1 MVCLAQTVHLSWTDT
16 NTVSKWTKIR
26 FHMTHVT
33 LEFHLVCPKWFLSM
47 CYVRHKMCTYLA
59 SRVALSPN
67 ELNQATTWA
76 RHLGVPSGAS
86 KMISEPMVRSAQTM
100 HLSCVK
106 IRTIFQMNWIKHP
119 LDPHQLGVPSNASKK
134 IYVPTVCLAQTVHLS
149 WTDTITVSK
158 WTKTRFHMTHVTL
171 EFHRVHQQQFLS
183 VAQTVHLSCTDTN
196 TFTKWTKMRFHMTHV
211 TIEFHRVCPKWFQR
225 LLYVWHKPCTY
236 LASRFALSPNGMNRA
251 STWAS
256 SPRSTIGCI

>member
-1 MVCLAQTVHLSWTDT
+1 
-16 NTVSKWTKIR
+16 
-26 FHMTHVT
+26 
-33 LEFHLVCPKWFLSM
+33 VCPKWFLSM

-149 WTDTITVSK
+149 
-158 WTKTRFHMTHVTL
+158 
-171 EFHRVHQQQFLS
+171 
-183 VAQTVHLSCTDTN
+183 CTDTN